1 MRGDV
6 VDLNPIFLVDSVDQG
21 WAEVGNDTGGV
32 SIKRDT
38 EKATKEEKPL
48 KLVEVNDVKGAIVN
62 SVEAKMFNV
71 GLVIDFLLLESIG
84 EANEGIDKDLWS
96 TLFAFCY

>member
-6 VDLNPIFLVDSVDQG
+6 VDLNSIFLVDIVDQG
-21 WAEVGNDTGGV
+21 WAEVGNDTVGV

-38 EKATKEEKPL
+38 EKAINEEKPL

-62 SVEAKMFNV
+62 VNIWQYSKNEFDAVHTKLHYWAKY
-71 GLVIDFLLLESIG
+71 LYRIQ
-84 EANEGIDKDLWS
+84 
-96 TLFAFCY
+96 